1 MANNVIR
8 FTNSAAAVVC
18 PVCKLRSKDTM
29 CPTDNIPTIPE
40 SAIDVEDA
48 FQGQVVGGRYVLLH
62 RIGEGAVAEVYA
74 SWDRTACAEVAVKLM
89 KHNLSGDAVTM
100 ARFKREAAAISR
112 LQHPNIVRLT
122 GAGRFDDGIVYL
134 VLERL
139 VGRTLAELIQ
149 AEAPVAPAKAA
160 QIIAEVCDAV
170 DVTHAHGIMH
180 RDLKP
185 ANIFLAH
192 NHDGTETVKLLDFG
206 IARGLRDDPVDERLS
221 GGKVLGSVCYAAPEQ
236 ALRKTLDQRTDLYA
250 VGVLLYEL
258 LSGRLPFDGDDPLRV
273 LKAHVA
279 YDVPPL
285 PSRVPEPF
293 RWLCSELLAKNPD
306 FRPRDGHEVAVRL
319 REMSVG
325 LPHTADAIIGALLP
339 ERPSIEAPE
348 DLEPMRENR
357 TKSKTASRSTD
368 EVETDALSFGRP
380 QAAATPVVARIRKTE
395 PSQVRTHDP
404 IAPDTLEHS
413 KPGKSAPQVLELD
426 IPDPSK
432 TANGAALGRALT
444 IGQAGARHQA
454 PQIAGKTKPT
464 AELAG
469 GTHQPVREPSVVSPL
484 PGGIREHSVLNR
496 MPVQEPQSRDR
507 AVEKRASMFANTPT
521 KEDAG
526 NNERSLLV
534 KLAELAA
541 GPPEPGMPT
550 LTAKAYGTAIH
561 RESTALRIRK
571 TLSLVALAI
580 GVLGLLSSLIFL
592 SIQ

>member
-1 MANNVIR
+1 MANNVYRIS
-8 FTNSAAAVVC
+8 NSAVVVIC
-18 PVCKLRSKDTM
+18 PMCKLRSKEPM
-29 CPTDNIPTIPE
+29 CATDNIPTIPE
-40 SAIDVEDA
+40 SALDTDDI

-185 ANIFLAH
+185 ANIFLAK
-192 NHDGTETVKLLDFG
+192 NGDGTETVKLLDFG

-258 LSGRLPFDGDDPLRV
+258 LSGRLPFDSDDPLRV
-273 LKAHVA
+273 LKAHVS

-285 PSRVPEPF
+285 PARVPEPF

-325 LPHTADAIIGALLP
+325 LPHSADGILGALLP
-339 ERPSIEAPE
+339 ERPPIEAPE
-348 DLEPMRENR
+348 GLEPIG
-357 TKSKTASRSTD
+357 TGAAQSKTRTRSTD
-368 EVETDALSFGRP
+368 EVATTAASFERP
-380 QAAATPVVARIRKTE
+380 KATATPIAARIRNTGASAE
-395 PSQVRTHDP
+395 QPTLPVTPAHDP
-404 IAPDTLEHS
+404 QTKA
-413 KPGKSAPQVLELD
+413 GKSSPQILELD
-426 IPDPSK
+426 IPEPSK
-432 TANGAALGRALT
+432 TADGAALGRALT
-444 IGQAGARHQA
+444 ISKAAARHQ
-454 PQIAGKTKPT
+454 PQKTSTTTQPAVSKPV
-464 AELAG
+464 AAKI
-469 GTHQPVREPSVVSPL
+469 HPREPSVVAPL
-484 PGGIREHSVLNR
+484 PAANREQSVGTQN
-496 MPVQEPQSRDR
+496 PPPEIQQKER
-507 AVEKRASMFANTPT
+507 AAEKRTSMFASAPT
-521 KEDAG
+521 REDTG
-526 NNERSLLV
+526 TNERSLLM

-550 LTAKAYGTAIH
+550 LTAKAYGTAVH
-561 RESTALRIRK
+561 RDSTAIRVRK
-571 TLSLVALAI
+571 TLSLIALAI